1 MRHAIL
7 LAAALCTLAGGAAR
21 AGTAKA
27 PDLSAR
33 SCGLVTSYDVQ
44 VDETGVRLHRD
55 SGAPAEIFIHDGALT
70 IDHRPQI
77 VGADD
82 TPRLRQMEQEVRA
95 LMPEVAGVVRGA
107 VELSFDALASTIRTM
122 TGSER
127 KARRIE
133 RYRQRALEDVEGSL
147 GQGRWNQQA
156 FADTFEADVTQAA
169 EEAAH
174 GIARSAL
181 WAVFTGRA
189 HRLDERADR
198 VDREVDK
205 LVEARSA
212 TLQHQAQALCAR
224 VDRLRELQDALDY
237 RYAGAP
243 LAMIEPRPATA
254 ETPPDATAGTDT
266 P

>member
-1 MRHAIL
+1 
-7 LAAALCTLAGGAAR
+7 
-21 AGTAKA
+21 
-27 PDLSAR
+27 
-33 SCGLVTSYDVQ
+33 
-44 VDETGVRLHRD
+44 
-55 SGAPAEIFIHDGALT
+55 
-70 IDHRPQI
+70 
-77 VGADD
+77 
-82 TPRLRQMEQEVRA
+82 
-95 LMPEVAGVVRGA
+95 
-107 VELSFDALASTIRTM
+107 M

-198 VDREVDK
+198 VDHEVDK

-212 TLQHQAQALCAR
+212 TLQRQAQALCAR

-254 ETPPDATAGTDT
+254 DAAPDATAGTDT

>member
-1 MRHAIL
+1 MRRAIL
-7 LAAALCTLAGGAAR
+7 LAAALYTLAAGAAR
-21 AGTAKA
+21 ADAANA
-27 PDLSAR
+27 PDLSPR
-33 SCGLVTSYDVQ
+33 SCGLATSYDVQ
-44 VDETGVRLHRD
+44 VDDAGVRLHRD
-55 SGAPAEIFIHDGALT
+55 GGSPAEIFIHDGALS
-70 IDHRPQI
+70 IDRRPQI
-77 VGADD
+77 VGVDD
-82 TPRLRQMEQEVRA
+82 ALRLQQMEREVRA
-95 LMPEVAGVVRGA
+95 LMPEAVGIVRGA
-107 VELSFDALASTIRTM
+107 VELSFDALASTIRAM

-133 RYRQRALEDVEGSL
+133 RYRQRALKDVEASL

-156 FADTFEADVTQAA
+156 FADTFEADVTLAA

-212 TLQHQAQALCAR
+212 TLQRRAQALCAR
-224 VDRLRELQDALDY
+224 VDRVRELQDALDF

-243 LAMIEPRPATA
+243 LAMIEPRPAPA
-254 ETPPDATAGTDT
+254 GTPPGAAAGTGT
-266 P
+266 R